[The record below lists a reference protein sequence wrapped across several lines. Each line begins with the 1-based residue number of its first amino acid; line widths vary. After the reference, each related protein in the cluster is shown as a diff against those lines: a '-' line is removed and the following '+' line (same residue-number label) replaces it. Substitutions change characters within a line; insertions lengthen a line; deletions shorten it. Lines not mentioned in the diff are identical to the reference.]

1 MREDGTVRVWNRSG
15 FTVAEVIVAVT
26 VLSVGLLALAGSAAL
41 TSRMVGWGQRDTR
54 VGQAAAA
61 RVERLRQVA
70 FSTVPACSAPEWR
83 SDSAVGSG
91 LSESWEILDAA
102 GPVRRVLI
110 VLRSRRPGGTSSDTV
125 LTAVLCALP

>member
-1 MREDGTVRVWNRSG
+1 VRVWNTSG
-15 FTVAEVIVAVT
+15 FTVAEVIVAVA

-41 TSRMVGWGQRDTR
+41 TSRMVGWGQQATH

-70 FSTVPACSAPEWR
+70 FSTVPACSAPDWR
-83 SDSAVGSG
+83 SDSAVGSW
-91 LSESWEILDAA
+91 LSQSWELLDDA

-125 LTAVLCALP
+125 LTAVLCGLP